1 MWWYLGL
8 LSFFGKVLH
17 SLLPN
22 TPWVSPTRNDFYVNL
37 SALEFLKWTG
47 QYTFKSPFS
56 RRADLWLW
64 ILKGDVSFPPE
75 FQGRDGLHHDRPG
88 WRIIFCSVHTVTP
101 ITGLR
106 ERSHFQR
113 PASQGSETLSLVPA
127 GSMSACW
134 GWRPPSGSTP
144 PPPPRTGP
152 HTDGLLATC
161 WASPQISSL
170 SQMVFTRKQTFKT
183 WAEPSPRKTVRAG
196 RPRSRSRGRQKLEGC
211 AVSQADRALESSG
224 AAQPQCG
231 RPVNNYPWTTSNAL
245 LIRTLFP
252 INFHIFVHRSPFTIQ
267 AKPWSGSVHWLLYVL
282 GYALHICESSFYR
295 AERRCVC
302 LPSRIYPWLWE
313 LKLNENWPAHLLF
326 EVSVTLIPKT
336 DKDSTRKETTGC
348 ILF

>member
-1 MWWYLGL
+1 MDSQGGCFFSSWVPGERWASPWSPWMKDNFLFSPHCNSNHRPSRTVSLPTPCFTGERNLVSSSCWVNVRMLGL
-8 LSFFGKVLH
+8 APSFRKH
-17 SLLPN
+17 S
-22 TPWVSPTRNDFYVNL
+22 
-37 SALEFLKWTG
+37 
-47 QYTFKSPFS
+47 
-56 RRADLWLW
+56 
-64 ILKGDVSFPPE
+64 
-75 FQGRDGLHHDRPG
+75 
-88 WRIIFCSVHTVTP
+88 
-101 ITGLR
+101 
-106 ERSHFQR
+106 
-113 PASQGSETLSLVPA
+113 
-127 GSMSACW
+127 
-134 GWRPPSGSTP
+134 

-267 AKPWSGSVHWLLYVL
+267 VKPWSGSVHWLLYVL